1 MVRDGGRI
9 GPDGT
14 KAHAA
19 AEMPGALANTAAR
32 ARRGHPMVSK
42 RSIALVLAASLCLHG
57 AAMAQSWPTRP
68 VTMVVPFAAGGGTD
82 VLGRIIGQR
91 LSEVLGQQV
100 IIENVGGAGG
110 MVGSARVAKAA
121 PDGYQV
127 VLGSRADAINQTL
140 YRNPLYNLTTDL
152 APVVLVAEQ
161 PTVLITRKDYPAR
174 DLRDFIAYA
183 RKNQDAMQFASAGAG
198 STGHVDCA
206 LLNAA
211 IGVKITH
218 VPYRGGGPA
227 LQDVIGGRI
236 DYFCTL
242 SGTIKPQ
249 IESNLV
255 NAVAV
260 LTRERS
266 PLLPTVASAAEQG
279 LPDFEASTWFGLFVP
294 RGTPAPVIQKLHDAT
309 VAAMDTPAVQERLSQ
324 AGATTVAPERRSP
337 EYFQQ
342 FVASEI
348 EKNAKPIK
356 AAGLAIE

>member
-1 MVRDGGRI
+1 MRDVET
-9 GPDGT
+9 PDRRT
-14 KAHAA
+14 HA
-19 AEMPGALANTAAR
+19 MLP
-32 ARRGHPMVSK
+32 K
-42 RSIALVLAASLCLHG
+42 RSILFALAASLPCLHD
-57 AAMAQSWPTRP
+57 AAVAQGWPTRP

-91 LSEVLGQQV
+91 LSEVLGQQG

-110 MVGSARVAKAA
+110 MVGSARVAKAP
-121 PDGYQV
+121 PDGYQF

-140 YRNPLYNLTTDL
+140 YKNPLYNLATDL
-152 APVVLVAEQ
+152 VPVVLVAEQ

-174 DLRDFIAYA
+174 NLQDFIAHA
-183 RKNQDAMQFASAGAG
+183 RKHQDTMQFASAGAG

-206 LLNAA
+206 LFNAA
-211 IGVKITH
+211 IGLKVTH

-249 IESNLV
+249 IESSLV

-294 RGTPAPVIQKLHDAT
+294 KGTPAPVIQKLHDAT

-324 AGATTVAPERRSP
+324 AGATAVAPERRSP
-337 EYFQQ
+337 AYFQQ
-342 FVASEI
+342 FVGSEI

-356 AAGLAIE
+356 AAGIALE